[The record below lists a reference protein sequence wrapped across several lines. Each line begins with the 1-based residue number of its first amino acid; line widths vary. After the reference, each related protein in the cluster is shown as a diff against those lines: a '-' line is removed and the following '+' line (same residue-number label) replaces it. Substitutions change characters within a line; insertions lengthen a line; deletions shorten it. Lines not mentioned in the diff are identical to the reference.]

1 MLNAEADL
9 TDLEDATK
17 QFDQNLSEIVAQN
30 AKIKAYVAKL
40 ESRDVVEEPE
50 AGTGSDLPPAAEL
63 VEEIEQF
70 LRQQRPE

>member
-1 MLNAEADL
+1 M
-9 TDLEDATK
+9 
-17 QFDQNLSEIVAQN
+17 AQN

-50 AGTGSDLPPAAEL
+50 TGTGSDLPPAAEL